1 MQPSDSQLT
10 GQPQPIIIDPNTG
23 LPENVIII
31 GQPSSG
37 PKIIGIFVIIWGVLG
52 IITELFNIGNTLS
65 AGGLFILISVV
76 NVILGAGYI
85 AGGYMIQVYQQRG
98 VHLSLICIIVSAIV
112 ALSLFAFVPDMIQDI
127 ADEEDLSDDE
137 RDDLEANAGLFAG
150 IGMIIIVVCYGIC
163 GLIIAI
169 PMMISNN
176 GLDDSSLFKGWF

>member
-1 MQPSDSQLT
+1 MQPSDSQLI

-31 GQPSSG
+31 GQPSTG

-85 AGGYMIQVYQQRG
+85 AGGYMIQDYQQRG
-98 VHLSLICIIVSAIV
+98 IHLSLVCIIVSVIV
-112 ALSLFAFVPDMIQDI
+112 AVAMLAFAPDIIQDV
-127 ADEEDLSDDE
+127 ADDENLSDDE
-137 RDDLEANAGLFAG
+137 REELEANAGLFAG
-150 IGMIIIVVCYGIC
+150 IGMIFIVVCYGIC